1 MKKIS
6 VVAERS
12 YDVEIGISWK
22 SALEGIAAKHSHLF
36 VIIPV
41 TMEEKLGLKKLFTN
55 QSGVTI
61 RVVPDGEE
69 QKDHKVV
76 TTLWD
81 EIAGAK
87 ISRTDAVVGIGG
99 GASTDLAGFV
109 AATWLRGVSWYAIP
123 TTLAGMVDASVGGK
137 TGINTEAGKNLVGA
151 FHSPS
156 AVYIDTS
163 FLETLPDRDFAAGL
177 AEVIK
182 TGFIRDVEILNLLEK
197 HPTIKEARAVSGELI
212 WRSVQVKA
220 DVVSADFKESK
231 LREILNYGHTF
242 GHAVERHAQYSL
254 RHGEAVAIG
263 MHFEALLSAEVLG
276 LDKDVIERQEKLL
289 KSFGLSVG
297 LYAKSNPLEALIELM
312 AGDKKSRN
320 GELRFVGLTALG
332 EPGWIQA
339 PSESILRAVYE
350 KITQ

>member
-6 VVAERS
+6 VVAEKT
-12 YDVEIGISWK
+12 YDVEIGASWQKALESINSKHSYLFIIIPAALEEKLNLKKLYASK
-22 SALEGIAAKHSHLF
+22 SALT
-36 VIIPV
+36 V
-41 TMEEKLGLKKLFTN
+41 
-55 QSGVTI
+55 

-81 EIAGAK
+81 EIAGAQ

-99 GASTDLAGFV
+99 GATTDLAGFV

-137 TGINTEAGKNLVGA
+137 TGINTGAGKNLVGA
-151 FHSPS
+151 FYSPS
-156 AVYIDTS
+156 GVYIDTS
-163 FLETLPDRDFAAGL
+163 FLETLSDRDFAAGL

-182 TGFIRDVEILNLLEK
+182 TGFIRDTEILNLLEK
-197 HPTIKEARAVSGELI
+197 NSTLDGARKVAEELI

-220 DVVSADFKESK
+220 DVVSVDFKESK

-242 GHAVERHAQYSL
+242 GHAVEKIAHYSF

-263 MHFEALLSAEVLG
+263 MNFEALLSVEVLG
-276 LDKDVIERQEKLL
+276 LGKDVIDRQGKLL
-289 KSFGLSVG
+289 ASFGLPLGIDS
-297 LYAKSNPLEALIELM
+297 KSFPLNELLVVM

-339 PSESILRAVYE
+339 PNESVLRAVYE
-350 KITQ
+350 KIVQ

>member
-1 MKKIS
+1 
-6 VVAERS
+6 
-12 YDVEIGISWK
+12 
-22 SALEGIAAKHSHLF
+22 
-36 VIIPV
+36 
-41 TMEEKLGLKKLFTN
+41 
-55 QSGVTI
+55 
-61 RVVPDGEE
+61 
-69 QKDHKVV
+69 
-76 TTLWD
+76 
-81 EIAGAK
+81 
-87 ISRTDAVVGIGG
+87 
-99 GASTDLAGFV
+99 
-109 AATWLRGVSWYAIP
+109 
-123 TTLAGMVDASVGGK
+123 
-137 TGINTEAGKNLVGA
+137 
-151 FHSPS
+151 
-156 AVYIDTS
+156 
-163 FLETLPDRDFAAGL
+163 
-177 AEVIK
+177 
-182 TGFIRDVEILNLLEK
+182 LEK

-242 GHAVERHAQYSL
+242 GHAFERHAQYSL

-297 LYAKSNPLEALIELM
+297 LDAKSNPLEALIELM